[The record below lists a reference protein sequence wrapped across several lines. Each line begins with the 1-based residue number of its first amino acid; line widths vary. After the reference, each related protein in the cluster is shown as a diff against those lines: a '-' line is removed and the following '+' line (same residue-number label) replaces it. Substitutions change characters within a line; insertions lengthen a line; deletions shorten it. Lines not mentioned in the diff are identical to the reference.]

1 MCHLYEALM
10 ILPHCQR
17 LCTYIW
23 VQTSSSELDILRGR
37 CTCKFKYPLPMC
49 HVYGYCELINS
60 YMSIH
65 IFLLRHHVRINLFTY
80 HYRSFICMDIANY
93 LTTIYLYLGINK
105 VISRYQAITCLFEFS
120 IDKSIYTR
128 VTES

>member
-10 ILPHCQR
+10 ILPHCQQ

-23 VQTSSSELDILRGR
+23 VQTSSSKLDILRGR

-60 YMSIH
+60 YIP
-65 IFLLRHHVRINLFTY
+65 IFEYTHLPIKTSRTYQFVYISLPKFHLYGYCQLFN
-80 HYRSFICMDIANY
+80 NY
-93 LTTIYLYLGINK
+93 IPVSGYKQGYFK
-105 VISRYQAITCLFEFS
+105 ISSDYMF
-120 IDKSIYTR
+120 
-128 VTES
+128 V